1 LTERDRILPVSYIL
15 TAIIMFVFWVL
26 LSGKFT
32 FILLCSGVVSS
43 LFVAYL
49 SHDLLFGKV
58 KFCKL
63 GAMILRFICYL
74 PWLFW
79 QVILA
84 NLDVAYRT
92 LHPSMPIDPCV
103 ITFDA
108 DLETDAALVI
118 LANSITLTPGT
129 VTIEADKNRQFR
141 VHALSSGAAE
151 DLLKGEMMRRV
162 KKIEGGL

>member
-1 LTERDRILPVSYIL
+1 MSYIL
-15 TAIIMFVFWVL
+15 TAIIMFVFWIF
-26 LSGKFT
+26 LSGRFT
-32 FILLCSGVVSS
+32 FILLFSGVVSS

-58 KFCKL
+58 NFAKL
-63 GAMILRFICYL
+63 GIMIVRFICYL

-92 LHPSMPIDPCV
+92 LHPSMPIDPCI
-103 ITFDA
+103 ITFDV
-108 DLETDAALVI
+108 DLKTDAALVI

-129 VTIEADKNRQFR
+129 VTIKADKHGRFM
-141 VHALSSGAAE
+141 VHAISRSAA
-151 DLLKGEMMRRV
+151 DGLLNGDMI
-162 KKIEGGL
+162 KKVQNLERGL

>member
-1 LTERDRILPVSYIL
+1 MTEIDRIFPVSYIL

-32 FILLCSGVVSS
+32 FILLLSGVVSS

-49 SHDLLFGKV
+49 SHDLLFGNV
-58 KFCKL
+58 NFIKL
-63 GAMILRFICYL
+63 GAMIFRLICYL

-79 QVILA
+79 QVIVA

-108 DLETDAALVI
+108 DLETEAAIVI

-129 VTIEADKNRQFR
+129 VTIEADKDRRFR
-141 VHALSSGAAE
+141 VHAISSSAAE
-151 DLLKGEMMRRV
+151 DLLKGDMMRKVR
-162 KKIEGGL
+162 KIEGGQ